1 MTEAILLMT
10 DYYELQNI
18 GGVGDEV
25 SKGFFRTV
33 SGGAGGLG
41 ALGCLR

>member
-10 DYYELQNI
+10 DYQLQNI

>member
-10 DYYELQNI
+10 DYQLQNI

-33 SGGAGGLG
+33 SGVAGGLG

>member
-1 MTEAILLMT
+1 MIEAILLMT
-10 DYYELQNI
+10 DYEVQNI

-25 SKGFFRTV
+25 RKGFFKTV

-41 ALGCLR
+41 ALGA